1 MTLPGNGTTKKVIAS
16 VLAALCIFLISQ
28 VLATSNRVT
37 AVEIEISNLKYSIEQ
52 GRADNKDE
60 HKEIKAMLGEIA
72 RDIGK

>member
-16 VLAALCIFLISQ
+16 VLAALCIFLISL

-72 RDIGK
+72 KEVRK

>member
-16 VLAALCIFLISQ
+16 VLAALCVFLISQ

-60 HKEIKAMLGEIA
+60 HKEIKAMLGEITKEV
-72 RDIGK
+72 RK

>member
-37 AVEIEISNLKYSIEQ
+37 AVETEMRSIKESLSMN
-52 GRADNKDE
+52 RTENRDE
-60 HKEIKAMLGEIA
+60 HRAIGIKLDEIAKAM
-72 RDIGK
+72 RK

>member
-37 AVEIEISNLKYSIEQ
+37 AVETEMKSIKEALSLN
-52 GRADNKDE
+52 RTENRDE
-60 HKEIKAMLGEIA
+60 HRDIKVALAEIAKEIRK
-72 RDIGK
+72 